1 MANIDLFRPR
11 HPLGPQIHAVP
22 DREKAYDSAGNKLPW
37 AYDTTGGFSKTENSD
52 REQQAR
58 SREPAEKGA
67 FGKSRGSRRN
77 TSRSRSKTAE
87 PKSVEDERRREQA
100 AAEERVFG
108 SMRKVVREETG
119 RSALGE
125 VDGNTVAQPNAPS
138 TAAARGKMT
147 DELEATEVLL
157 YGFGEDLQWSAID
170 FYERVSGGGTILEDY
185 DRTPQSQLRAFD
197 PTHSISRATLTRS
210 LSKIALRKKNTWAG
224 GEHWIKVTFSS
235 REAAELVCERS
246 PHIVKGH
253 LVYAEPWQGR
263 GPARD
268 EPIHA
273 TQAGVQATSGNLPS
287 SFSTNNLIV
296 ETSPNGSQTI
306 SSRTAAGEEDVEE
319 PWQPRSMQST
329 SGGAAYY
336 GGSNSM
342 STSATLPFL
351 AQSGSQQL
359 QHRSNTGTLTR
370 LPGAQRATL
379 LPAEQALMPRP
390 PKASWTA
397 WLGGGEVIGTTVPR
411 REDGAF
417 DYERASLYWR
427 AWMWVDILLGT
438 DLCGLRAD

>member
-235 REAAELVCERS
+235 REAAELSAYREGPLGVCGAVAGERTGEGRAD
-246 PHIVKGH
+246 PR
-253 LVYAEPWQGR
+253 YASRCPGYERESAEQLLDEQLDS
-263 GPARD
+263 RD
-268 EPIHA
+268 EPEWKPDHLLA
-273 TQAGVQATSGNLPS
+273 YCGWG
-287 SFSTNNLIV
+287 
-296 ETSPNGSQTI
+296 GG
-306 SSRTAAGEEDVEE
+306 R
-319 PWQPRSMQST
+319 
-329 SGGAAYY
+329 GGAVA
-336 GGSNSM
+336 
-342 STSATLPFL
+342 ATKH
-351 AQSGSQQL
+351 A
-359 QHRSNTGTLTR
+359 
-370 LPGAQRATL
+370 
-379 LPAEQALMPRP
+379 
-390 PKASWTA
+390 K
-397 WLGGGEVIGTTVPR
+397 
-411 REDGAF
+411 
-417 DYERASLYWR
+417 Y
-427 AWMWVDILLGT
+427 
-438 DLCGLRAD
+438 